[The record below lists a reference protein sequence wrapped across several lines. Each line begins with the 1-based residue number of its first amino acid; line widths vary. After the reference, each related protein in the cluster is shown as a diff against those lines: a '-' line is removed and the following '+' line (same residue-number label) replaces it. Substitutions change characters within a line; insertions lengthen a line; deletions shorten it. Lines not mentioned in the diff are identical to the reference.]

1 MALGAPL
8 DAPSLFL
15 SYIVNTARAALE
27 QIEATGA
34 ALPADEDRDLALHSL
49 DYALKLPDAWSVT
62 GSLLTALAPKME
74 RAGYRHDWIAY
85 LDAGIDASQQCGD
98 QATEAE
104 LRLQKGILH
113 QLLAEYHEADG
124 EYLLSEAGF
133 AALPDQRALARVLN
147 RRAFVARRQGRHED
161 AERLAAAAMALLA
174 ADDAEL
180 GYTYQ
185 VLGTIAYDR
194 MQWQEAA
201 RCFRLSLDLLR
212 QGDDRRLQGWAHSN
226 LGLALWQTGDLVG
239 AEAQLLQ
246 AIDLFALIGDP
257 IHQSVARLNLGNVL
271 VARGELEQA
280 LLVYAEAE
288 AVFRKAHDIERL
300 ASVNNNIGKVC
311 RDLGRPAEAL
321 PFCRQAVSY
330 YQQTRQPAELVIAS
344 ESLGE
349 TLLALEDWSGAA
361 ETFLTALDRLPT
373 VENEDWRAETAER
386 INGYLQQIDQQA
398 GTLSSAD

>member
-1 MALGAPL
+1 MALGAAL
-8 DAPSLFL
+8 DAPTLFQT
-15 SYIVNTARAALE
+15 YILNTAQAALE

-34 ALPADEDRDLALHSL
+34 ALPAADDRDLALHSL
-49 DYALKLPDAWSVT
+49 DYALKLPEAWPVA

-74 RAGYRHDWIAY
+74 RAGHRYDWIAF
-85 LDAGIDASQQCGD
+85 LHAGIDASQQRGD

-113 QLLAEYHEADG
+113 QLLAEYDEADR
-124 EYLLSEAGF
+124 EYLLSEAAFTTLADG
-133 AALPDQRALARVLN
+133 RGLARVLN
-147 RRAFVARRQGRHED
+147 RRAFVARRQGRHTD
-161 AERLAAAAMALLA
+161 AARLAAAAMARLA
-174 ADDAEL
+174 AGDVEL
-180 GYTYQ
+180 GYSYQ

-201 RCFRLSLDLLR
+201 RCFQQSTELLAG
-212 QGDDRRLQGWAHSN
+212 GDDLRLLGWAHSN
-226 LGLALWQTGDLVG
+226 LGLALWQTGDLAG
-239 AEAQLLQ
+239 AEAQLLR
-246 AIDLFALIGDP
+246 AIDLFARIGDP

-271 VARGELEQA
+271 VARQELEQA

-311 RDLGRPAEAL
+311 RELGRPAEAL

-330 YQQTRQPAELVIAS
+330 YGQTRQPAELVIAT

-349 TLLALEDWSGAA
+349 TLLALEDWDGAA
-361 ETFLTALDRLPT
+361 EAFQAALDRLSA
-373 VENEDWRAETAER
+373 VENGDWQAESAQR
-386 INGYLQQIDQQA
+386 IAGYLQQIDQRTHRRA
-398 GTLSSAD
+398 ETS

>member
-124 EYLLSEAGF
+124 EYVLSEAGF

-239 AEAQLLQ
+239 PTQQGGEFVGEFGLDHRDLTE
-246 AIDLFALIGDP
+246 IDLAGAAVDGDH
-257 IHQSVARLNLGNVL
+257 IAFLDDL
-271 VARGELEQA
+271 VADVRHPLRGADHDAFGTGDAGLAHATGNHGGVRGLATATGENA
-280 LLVYAEAE
+280 LGSEE
-288 AVFRKAHDIERL
+288 AVDVFGLGLFAHQDH
-300 ASVNNNIGKVC
+300 GFT
-311 RDLGRPAEAL
+311 RPALAL
-321 PFCRQAVSY
+321 GAIGVEHGMAGGGSRRCRQPLRHGTDFGGGVE
-330 YQQTRQPAELVIAS
+330 TREQHLFKRV
-344 ESLGE
+344 G
-349 TLLALEDWSGAA
+349 
-361 ETFLTALDRLPT
+361 
-373 VENEDWRAETAER
+373 
-386 INGYLQQIDQQA
+386 IDP
-398 GTLSSAD
+398 

>member
-1 MALGAPL
+1 
-8 DAPSLFL
+8 
-15 SYIVNTARAALE
+15 
-27 QIEATGA
+27 
-34 ALPADEDRDLALHSL
+34 
-49 DYALKLPDAWSVT
+49 
-62 GSLLTALAPKME
+62 
-74 RAGYRHDWIAY
+74 
-85 LDAGIDASQQCGD
+85 
-98 QATEAE
+98 
-104 LRLQKGILH
+104 
-113 QLLAEYHEADG
+113 
-124 EYLLSEAGF
+124 
-133 AALPDQRALARVLN
+133 
-147 RRAFVARRQGRHED
+147 
-161 AERLAAAAMALLA
+161 
-174 ADDAEL
+174 
-180 GYTYQ
+180 
-185 VLGTIAYDR
+185 

-280 LLVYAEAE
+280 LLVYGEAE